1 MYLDKAL
8 SGMVKR
14 EIIVSLAAD
23 MDQKHMELTELAEI
37 QKNNAKMIN
46 RKYKDQEEVLRNID
60 KELEETKKE
69 CEEHKERERALGKQF
84 AVLEERTQKL
94 TEELHE
100 HAQLNRDYVKHIN
113 LISEKYEI
121 AEGRSKY
128 DEDIDIAEKNVQRLK
143 QGMEKAAK
151 ELEKKNAELNT
162 LKEKIGNIRE
172 LVLPHKENATIDDI
186 EEAIRKNTELS
197 KEKIDQIKDL
207 EKLKKT
213 KAALEENIQFLRRDQ
228 RLIEFEL
235 RNEQAKTTR
244 MTGLRKIEPLYFTGA
259 TPDKRHQIVSAISLP
274 QGFRQ
279 TIEKGRCMKESL
291 AVPMSTARAKTPKTR
306 PKTPA
311 KVYCLLC
318 RNVVAVS
325 NPGPCMIH
333 KHGLSEDMWSC
344 CKRRKDFKGCYE
356 ATHCHFTVDSEGND
370 AISTIDRTQSIT
382 FTYARNHGP

>member
-1 MYLDKAL
+1 M
-8 SGMVKR
+8 
-14 EIIVSLAAD
+14 
-23 MDQKHMELTELAEI
+23 T
-37 QKNNAKMIN
+37 
-46 RKYKDQEEVLRNID
+46 NIK
-60 KELEETKKE
+60 KELEETKKK
-69 CEEHKERERALGKQF
+69 CEEHKEREEALGTQF
-84 AVLEERTQKL
+84 NVLEERTQQL
-94 TEELHE
+94 TEELQE

-113 LISEKYEI
+113 LISEKFEI

-143 QGMEKAAK
+143 QGMEKATK
-151 ELEKKNAELNT
+151 ELEKKSAELNN

-186 EEAIRKNTELS
+186 EEEIRKNTELS
-197 KEKIDQIKDL
+197 KEKIDQFKEL
-207 EKLKKT
+207 ERLKKT
-213 KAALEENIQFLRRDQ
+213 KAVLEENIQFLRRDQ

-244 MTGLRKIEPLYFTGA
+244 MTGRRKIESLYFAGA

-279 TIEKGRCMKESL
+279 TIEKGRDLKESL

-311 KVYCLLC
+311 KIYCVLC
-318 RNVVAVS
+318 RNVVSVS

-333 KHGLSEDMWSC
+333 KNGLSEDMWLC
-344 CKRRKDFKGCYE
+344 CKRRKDFKGCYD
-356 ATHCHFTVDSEGND
+356 ATHCHFTVDGESKD
-370 AISTIDRTQSIT
+370 TVSTIDRTQSIT
-382 FTYARNHGP
+382 FHQCS